1 MARPMLRIAHRGDW
15 RRATENTIPALLAA
29 LKVPACGGL
38 EFDVRLSSDNVPVL
52 LHDETLARTHGRP
65 ERVSALTARAL
76 EELGVPSLA
85 QALSAVPHRAF
96 LDVEL
101 KGRHDRAVVEVL
113 AAGRG
118 PGLVNAVVSSF
129 EPATLERVRGLV
141 PYWPRWLNAVD
152 LEPSTIDVATRLECQ
167 AISVEWHAVDEASL
181 ARARAAGLQVAAWTV
196 RRRDTAARLGRLGV
210 FAACVEAAALDG
222 VSSRTT

>member
-1 MARPMLRIAHRGDW
+1 MLRLAHRGDW

-29 LKVPACGGL
+29 LKIPACGGL
-38 EFDVRLSSDNVPVL
+38 EFDVRLSSDGVPVL

-65 ERVSALTARAL
+65 EPVNELKGRVLDDI
-76 EELGVPSLA
+76 GVPTLA
-85 QALSAVPHRAF
+85 QALAALPHRAF

-129 EPATLERVRGLV
+129 ETGTLERVAGLV
-141 PYWPRWLNAVD
+141 PYWPRWLNAHD
-152 LEPSTIDVATRLECQ
+152 LEPETIKVAVKLECT
-167 AISVEWHAVDEASL
+167 AISVEWHAVDEGSV
-181 ARARAAGLQVAAWTV
+181 ARARAAGLDVAAWTV

-210 FAACVEAAALDG
+210 IAACVEAAALDG
-222 VSSRTT
+222 